1 MQNKAT
7 FKMKTKL
14 RASALRFS
22 RFTVQFFSII
32 AVLFFASACERIED
46 FFPKDGP
53 DKDKHGDLKLPGV
66 FTMSN
71 EKDGNEV
78 IYLRRN
84 QDGTLTKA
92 GEFDTGGKGTGKSI
106 ITSQHPIELTK
117 DNKFLLVVSAGSNE
131 LTAFRVKKDGL
142 ERTDIVPSGG
152 QKPVSVTTREDGLVV
167 VLNQNNGS
175 GNLAGFWLN
184 EYGILT
190 PIPNSERQLSNDPM
204 ATPAQVEFSPNG
216 KVLVVTELFAGEKGK
231 IVTFTVN
238 HAGLLS
244 KPMFQPPFGRTP
256 FGFMFTDGG
265 VLIVSEAFE
274 ASPGNPI
281 PKAGAGT
288 SLRVKDNGELE
299 VISEAVPALGSATC
313 WVQISNNNRFAFMTN
328 TASNDITTFGIGHDG
343 SLERLH
349 LTQTGKGPLGMVMSI
364 NDRFLYNLN
373 GKEGTITAFRVN
385 KSDGSL
391 TKFQEVSVGS
401 KAAFGMMGR

>member
-1 MQNKAT
+1 MQKKAI
-7 FKMKTKL
+7 KMKTKL
-14 RASALRFS
+14 RASALSFS
-22 RFTVQFFSII
+22 RFTVHFFSII
-32 AVLFFASACERIED
+32 AVLFFASACDRIED
-46 FFPKDGP
+46 LFPKDE
-53 DKDKHGDLKLPGV
+53 DEDLTMPGV

-71 EKDGNEV
+71 ETDGNEV
-78 IYLRRN
+78 VYFRRN
-84 QDGTLTKA
+84 QNGTLTKA

-106 ITSQHPIELTK
+106 ITSSDPIELTK
-117 DNKFLLVVSAGSNE
+117 DNKFLLVVSAGSSE
-131 LTAFRVKKDGL
+131 LTAFRVKKDDL

-152 QKPVSVTTREDGLVV
+152 NLPVSVTVREDGLVI

-204 ATPAQVEFSPNG
+204 ATPAQVDFSPNG
-216 KVLVVTELFAGEKGK
+216 KVLVVTELFADEKGK

-238 HAGLLS
+238 NAGLLS
-244 KPMFQPPFGRTP
+244 EPMFQGPFGRTP
-256 FGFMFTDGG
+256 FGFRFTDKG

-274 ASPGNPI
+274 TSPGNPI
-281 PKAGAGT
+281 PDAGAGT

-299 VISEAVPALGSATC
+299 VISLSVPALGTATC

-328 TASNDITTFGIGHDG
+328 TASADITTFGIGHDG

-349 LTQTGKGPLGMVMSI
+349 LTPTGNGPLGMAISK

-373 GKEGTITAFRVN
+373 GKEGTITAFSVD

-391 TKFQEVSVGS
+391 TKFQEVGVGS
-401 KAAFGMMGR
+401 DAAFGMEGH